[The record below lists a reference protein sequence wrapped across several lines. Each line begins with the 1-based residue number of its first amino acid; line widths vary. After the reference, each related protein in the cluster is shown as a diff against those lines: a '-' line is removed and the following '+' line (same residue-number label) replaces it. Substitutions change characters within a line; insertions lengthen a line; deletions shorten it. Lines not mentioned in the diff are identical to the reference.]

1 MLDELLEPCFRLI
14 MLVDKLTKQEIGA
27 IGQQAASYGVPFVLV
42 HSEKLPQLES
52 DPDCIHVLEANGLIA
67 KWLQNKSIVG
77 AIVRPDHYVYSGI
90 TQASDAM
97 KYIDL
102 LISYFK

>member
-1 MLDELLEPCFRLI
+1 LDELLEPCFRLI
-14 MLVDKLTKQEIGA
+14 MLVDKLTKQEIEA

-97 KYIDL
+97 KYMDL
-102 LISYFK
+102 LISYLE